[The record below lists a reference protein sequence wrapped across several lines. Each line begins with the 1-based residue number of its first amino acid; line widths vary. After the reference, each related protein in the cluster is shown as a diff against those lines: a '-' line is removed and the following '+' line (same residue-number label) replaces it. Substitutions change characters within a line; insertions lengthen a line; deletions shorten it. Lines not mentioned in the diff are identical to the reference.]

1 MKITKEQPKSRK
13 AKTDKSPDAEPVRPA
28 VLDTVT
34 VTDDLPDSNV
44 KAGDTAVVLENL
56 GNPVSAHL
64 VEVVSED
71 GQGSEI
77 GVATPEQIEL
87 AQRVVAETMENVMDS
102 LPTAPERSPLG
113 WAREAYELL
122 LATAPEG
129 VEFPAWDRLSE
140 ETRQNYLTAAEHV
153 VNGGEHRTTFERA
166 VRYLLDRQLTA

>member
-64 VEVVSED
+64 VEVVSKD

-102 LPTAPERSPLG
+102 LTLENSPAV
-113 WAREAYELL
+113 WASKGYDLL
-122 LATAPEG
+122 RTTGPDG
-129 VEFPAWDRLSE
+129 IDFPDWDHRSE
-140 ETRQNYLTAAEHV
+140 ETRQNYLTAAEYV
-153 VNGGEHRTTFERA
+153 INGSEPRTTFERA
-166 VRYLLDRQLTA
+166 VRWLLDQ